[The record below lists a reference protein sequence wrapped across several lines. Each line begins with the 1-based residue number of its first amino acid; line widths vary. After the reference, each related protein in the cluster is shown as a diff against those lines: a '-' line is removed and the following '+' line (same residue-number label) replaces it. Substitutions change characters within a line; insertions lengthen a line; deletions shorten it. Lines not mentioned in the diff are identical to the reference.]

1 MKPFHRAT
9 QLHDIC
15 ELAPNLRSEDKREV
29 NTLGKTSEQ
38 ALLSGYLFGKVCR
51 SIINNYGQV
60 VGMYGVVPADDK
72 TGLVWMLGSDKL
84 KKIKIPF
91 LKESRTEVEKMNIL
105 LPHLWNIIDSRNELH
120 LKWIKWCGF
129 KIIGERMVNNV
140 KFYEFCKV
148 VHDRI

>member
-9 QLHDIC
+9 QLHDVC

-29 NTLGKTSEQ
+29 NTLGKTPEQ
-38 ALLSGYLFGKVCR
+38 SLLTGYLLGRVCR

-60 VGMYGVVPADDK
+60 VGMYGVVPADSK

-91 LKESRTEVEKMNIL
+91 LKESRTEVEGMNTL
-105 LPHLWNIIDSRNELH
+105 FPHLWNIIDSRNEMH

-148 VHDRI
+148 AD

>member
-9 QLHDIC
+9 QLHDVC

-29 NTLGKTSEQ
+29 ETLGKTSEQ
-38 ALLSGYLFGKVCR
+38 SLLSGYLFGKVCR

-60 VGMYGVVPADDK
+60 VGMYGVVPADSK

-148 VHDRI
+148 AD

>member
-9 QLHDIC
+9 QLHDVC

-38 ALLSGYLFGKVCR
+38 ALLSGYLFGRVCR

-60 VGMYGVVPADDK
+60 VGMYGVVPADSK

-84 KKIKIPF
+84 KKIKRPF
-91 LKESRTEVEKMNIL
+91 LRESRTEVEKMNIL
-105 LPHLWNIIDSRNELH
+105 LPHLWNIIDSRNEMH

-148 VHDRI
+148 AD

>member
-9 QLHDIC
+9 QLHDVC

-38 ALLSGYLFGKVCR
+38 SLLSGYLFGRVCR
-51 SIINNYGQV
+51 SIIDKNGQV
-60 VGMYGVVPADDK
+60 AGMYGVVPVDEK
-72 TGLVWMLGSDKL
+72 TGLVWMLGSNKL
-84 KKIKIPF
+84 KKIKIAF
-91 LKESRTEVEKMNIL
+91 LKESRTEVEGMNTL
-105 LPHLWNIIDSRNELH
+105 FPHLWNIIDSRNELH

-148 VHDRI
+148 AV

>member
-9 QLHDIC
+9 QLHDVC

-60 VGMYGVVPADDK
+60 VGMYGVVPADSK

-91 LKESRTEVEKMNIL
+91 LKESRTEVEKMNTL
-105 LPHLWNIIDSRNELH
+105 FPHLWNIIDSRNEMH

-129 KIIGERMVNNV
+129 KIIGERMINNV

-148 VHDRI
+148 AD

>member
-29 NTLGKTSEQ
+29 ETLGKTSEQ

-84 KKIKIPF
+84 KKIKRPF
-91 LKESRTEVEKMNIL
+91 LRESRTEVNGMNTL
-105 LPHLWNIIDSRNELH
+105 FPHLWNIIDSRNEMH

-140 KFYEFCKV
+140 KFYEFT
-148 VHDRI
+148 RLA

>member
-29 NTLGKTSEQ
+29 ETLGKTSEQ

-60 VGMYGVVPADDK
+60 VGMYGVVPADNK

-84 KKIKIPF
+84 KKIKRPF
-91 LKESRTEVEKMNIL
+91 LRESRTEVEGMNTL
-105 LPHLWNIIDSRNELH
+105 FPHLWNIIDSRNEMH

-148 VHDRI
+148 AD

>member
-9 QLHDIC
+9 QLHDVC

-38 ALLSGYLFGKVCR
+38 ALLSGYLFGRVCR

-60 VGMYGVVPADDK
+60 VGMYGVVPADSK

-148 VHDRI
+148 AD

>member
-9 QLHDIC
+9 QLHDVC

-29 NTLGKTSEQ
+29 NTLGKTPEQ
-38 ALLSGYLFGKVCR
+38 SLLTGYLLGRVCR

-60 VGMYGVVPADDK
+60 VGMYGVVPADSK

-84 KKIKIPF
+84 KKIKRPF
-91 LKESRTEVEKMNIL
+91 LRESRTEVEGMNTL
-105 LPHLWNIIDSRNELH
+105 FPHLWNIIDSRNEMH

-148 VHDRI
+148 AD

>member
-9 QLHDIC
+9 QLHDVC

-38 ALLSGYLFGKVCR
+38 ALLSGYLLGRVCR

-60 VGMYGVVPADDK
+60 VGMYGVVPADSK

>member
-91 LKESRTEVEKMNIL
+91 LKESRTEVEGMNTL
-105 LPHLWNIIDSRNELH
+105 FPHLWNIIDSRNEMH

-148 VHDRI
+148 AD

>member
-9 QLHDIC
+9 QLHDVC

-38 ALLSGYLFGKVCR
+38 SLLSGYLFGRVCR
-51 SIINNYGQV
+51 SIIDKNGQV
-60 VGMYGVVPADDK
+60 AGMYGVVPVDEK
-72 TGLVWMLGSDKL
+72 TGLVWMLGSNKL
-84 KKIKIPF
+84 KKIKIAF
-91 LKESRTEVEKMNIL
+91 LKESRTEVEGMNTL
-105 LPHLWNIIDSRNELH
+105 FPHLWNIIDSRNEMH

-148 VHDRI
+148 AD

>member
-9 QLHDIC
+9 QLHDVC

-29 NTLGKTSEQ
+29 ETLGKTSEQ
-38 ALLSGYLFGKVCR
+38 SLLTGYLLGRVCR

-60 VGMYGVVPADDK
+60 VGMYGVVPADSK

-84 KKIKIPF
+84 KKIKRPF
-91 LKESRTEVEKMNIL
+91 LRESRTEVNGMNTL
-105 LPHLWNIIDSRNELH
+105 FPHLWNIIDSRNELH
-120 LKWIKWCGF
+120 IKWIRWCGF
-129 KIIGERMVNNV
+129 KIIGERMINNV

-148 VHDRI
+148 AD

>member
-9 QLHDIC
+9 QLHDVC

-29 NTLGKTSEQ
+29 ETLGKTSEQ
-38 ALLSGYLFGKVCR
+38 SLLSGYLFGKVCR

-60 VGMYGVVPADDK
+60 VGMYGVVPVDNK
-72 TGLVWMLGSDKL
+72 TGLVWMLGSNKL

-91 LKESRTEVEKMNIL
+91 LKESRTEVEGMNTL
-105 LPHLWNIIDSRNELH
+105 FPHLWNIIDSRNEMH

-148 VHDRI
+148 AD